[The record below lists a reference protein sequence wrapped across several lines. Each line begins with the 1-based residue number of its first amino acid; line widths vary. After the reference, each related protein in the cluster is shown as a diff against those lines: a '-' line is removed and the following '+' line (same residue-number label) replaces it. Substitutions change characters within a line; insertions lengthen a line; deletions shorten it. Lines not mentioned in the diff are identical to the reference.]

1 MAEKNIPETFMQR
14 IALSFV
20 FFLSKLQKY
29 QDYFLTSELQF
40 GFKVRQSTHMY
51 TMILKETLK

>member
-20 FFLSKLQKY
+20 FLSKLQKY